1 MNTED
6 IDYKNYTLK
15 IRIYPNLEQKSYLHK
30 AFGCSRFIYNYFLD
44 KSQKAWNENKEH
56 FNCFEAS
63 KEVTCLKKTEEYSWL
78 KEVDLT
84 TITYTLNHLDTA
96 YKNLY
101 KARKEKRNY
110 NLRFKSKKNH
120 RESFTTQAFNPI
132 YKGKSYPNI
141 KIDFENKRIKIP
153 KLKSWIKYRDER
165 KAFDYKSIQSIT
177 IKQNPSGKY
186 FAAIHFRIP
195 KTINNYNPDLKKS
208 IGIDFGLK
216 NFITLSNGEKIN
228 SPEYLKKSLR
238 KLRRLSKNFSRKKTN
253 SIDGKKVFSSNKEK
267 ARIKLAKCYEKI
279 SNQRKCFND
288 CLSKRLLDNYDFI
301 FIEDLNISAMQKL
314 WGRKVSDIAWSQ
326 FVNML
331 TYKALE
337 RNKYVFKIDKFYPS
351 SKLCNHCGYKNEV
364 LSLNDRKWICPVC
377 HSELDR
383 DINAAKNILK
393 KGLEAFS
400 NTDAQSGIQACGD

>member
-6 IDYKNYTLK
+6 IDYKNYVLK

-44 KSQKAWNENKEH
+44 KSQKAWNNNKEY
-56 FNCFEAS
+56 FNCFES
-63 KEVTCLKKTEEYSWL
+63 QKEAAKLKKSEEYNWL
-78 KEVDLT
+78 KEIDSSVM
-84 TITYTLNHLDTA
+84 YNALNHLDTA

-101 KARKEKRNY
+101 QARKEKRNY
-110 NLRFKSKKNH
+110 NLRFKSKKIH
-120 RESFTTQAFNPI
+120 REAFTCQAFNPI
-132 YKGKSYPNI
+132 YKGKTNSNV
-141 KIDFENKRIKIP
+141 KIDFENKKIKIP

-165 KAFDYKSIQSIT
+165 EAFDYKSIQKIT
-177 IKQNPSGKY
+177 IKQTPAGNY

-195 KTINNYNPDLKKS
+195 RIVNTYEAKLDKR

-228 SPEYLKKSLR
+228 SPECLKKSLR
-238 KLRRLSKNFSRKKTN
+238 KLKRLSKNFSRKKTN
-253 SIDGKKVFSSNKEK
+253 SKNKEK

-279 SNQRKCFND
+279 SNQRKYFND
-288 CLSKRLLDNYDFI
+288 CLSKKLLDNYDFI

-331 TYKALE
+331 TYKAIEQGKFVL
-337 RNKYVFKIDKFYPS
+337 KIDRFYPS
-351 SKLCNHCGYKNEV
+351 SKLCHNCGYKNEALN
-364 LSLNDRKWICPVC
+364 LSDRKWICPVC
-377 HSELDR
+377 GKIHDR
-383 DINAAKNILK
+383 DINASKNILK

-400 NTDAQSGIQACGD
+400 NTDAQSGI

>member
-6 IDYKNYTLK
+6 IDYKNYVLK
-15 IRIYPNLEQKSYLHK
+15 VRIYPNLEQKLYLHK

-44 KSQKAWNENKEH
+44 KSQKAWNDNKEY
-56 FNCFEAS
+56 FNCFES
-63 KEVTCLKKTEEYSWL
+63 QKELTKLKKTEEYNWL
-78 KEVDLT
+78 KEVDAT
-84 TITYTLNHLDTA
+84 TLGGVLINLDTA

-101 KARKEKRNY
+101 KARKQKREY

-120 RESFTTQAFNPI
+120 RESFTSQAI
-132 YKGKSYPNI
+132 KTSVSYNI

-165 KAFDYKSIQSIT
+165 EAFEYKSIQSIT
-177 IKQNPSGKY
+177 IKKTPAGNY
-186 FAAIHFRIP
+186 YAAILFRIP
-195 KTINNYNPDLKKS
+195 KTINTYEAELDKS

-228 SPEYLKKSLR
+228 SPEYLKKSLK
-238 KLRRLSKNFSRKKTN
+238 KLRRLNKSFSKKKTN
-253 SIDGKKVFSSNKEK
+253 SIDGKKVNSKNKEK

-279 SNQRKCFND
+279 SNQRKYFND

-301 FIEDLNISAMQKL
+301 FIEDLNIQSMQKL

-337 RNKYVFKIDKFYPS
+337 RNKFVLKVDKFFPS
-351 SKLCNHCGYKNEV
+351 SKLCNNCGYKNEALN
-364 LSLNDRKWICPVC
+364 LSDRKWICPVC

-383 DINAAKNILK
+383 DINASKNILQEGLK
-393 KGLEAFS
+393 KLS
-400 NTDAQSGIQACGD
+400 DTDAQSGI

>member
-6 IDYKNYTLK
+6 IDYKNYVLK
-15 IRIYPNLEQKSYLHK
+15 VRIYPNLEQKLYLHK

-44 KSQKAWNENKEH
+44 KSQKAWNDNKEY
-56 FNCFEAS
+56 FNCFES
-63 KEVTCLKKTEEYSWL
+63 QKELTKLKKTEEYSWL
-78 KEVDLT
+78 KDAEATVLNNA
-84 TITYTLNHLDTA
+84 LNHLDTA

-101 KARKEKRNY
+101 QARKEKKEY
-110 NLRFKSKKNH
+110 NLRFKSKKIH
-120 RESFTTQAFNPI
+120 RESCSIQGFKTTKTEF
-132 YKGKSYPNI
+132 NI

-165 KAFDYKSIQSIT
+165 EAFDYKSIQSIT
-177 IKQNPSGKY
+177 IKQTPAGNY
-186 FAAIHFRIP
+186 YAAIHFRIP
-195 KTINNYNPDLKKS
+195 KTINTYEAKLDKS

-216 NFITLSNGEKIN
+216 NFITLSNGEKID
-228 SPEYLKKSLR
+228 SPECLKKSLR

-253 SIDGKKVFSSNKEK
+253 SKNKEK

-279 SNQRKCFND
+279 ANQRKYFND

-337 RNKYVFKIDKFYPS
+337 RNKFVFKIDKFYPS
-351 SKLCNHCGYKNEV
+351 SKLCHNCGYKNEA

-377 HSELDR
+377 GEVLDR

-400 NTDAQSGIQACGD
+400 NTDAQSGI

>member
-1 MNTED
+1 MTTED
-6 IDYKNYTLK
+6 IDYKNYVLK

-44 KSQKAWNENKEH
+44 KSQKEYESEKKY
-56 FNCFEAS
+56 FSCIAS
-63 KEVTCLKKTEEYSWL
+63 ERELTKLSKQIDYSWL
-78 KEVDLT
+78 KEVDSQCLKV
-84 TITYTLNHLDTA
+84 TLKHLDKA
-96 YKNLY
+96 YKGLY
-101 KARKEKRNY
+101 QARKEKRNY
-110 NLRFKSKKNH
+110 NLRFKSKKIH
-120 RESFTTQAFNPI
+120 RESFTSTCIN
-132 YKGKSYPNI
+132 SNV

-165 KAFDYKSIQSIT
+165 EAFDYKSIQKIT
-177 IKQNPSGKY
+177 IKKTPAGNY

-195 KTINNYNPDLKKS
+195 KTINTYEAKLDKS

-228 SPEYLKKSLR
+228 SPECLKKSLR
-238 KLRRLSKNFSRKKTN
+238 KLKRLNKSFSKKKTN

-279 SNQRKCFND
+279 SNQRKYFND

-301 FIEDLNISAMQKL
+301 FIEDLNIQSMQKL

-351 SKLCNHCGYKNEV
+351 SKLCHNCGYKNEA

-383 DINAAKNILK
+383 DINASKNILK
-393 KGLEAFS
+393 EGLRKLS
-400 NTDAQSGIQACGD
+400 DTDAQSGI

>member
-6 IDYKNYTLK
+6 IDYKNYVLK
-15 IRIYPNLEQKSYLHK
+15 IRIYPNLEQKLYLHK

-44 KSQKAWNENKEH
+44 KSQKAWNENKEY
-56 FNCFEAS
+56 FNWVETS
-63 KEVTCLKKTEEYSWL
+63 RKLTKLKKTEEYSWL
-78 KEVDLT
+78 KEVDSSVM
-84 TITYTLNHLDTA
+84 YNALNHLDTA

-101 KARKEKRNY
+101 QARKEKRNY
-110 NLRFKSKKNH
+110 NLRFKSRKNH
-120 RESFTTQAFNPI
+120 RESFTSQAIKTTAGF
-132 YKGKSYPNI
+132 NI

-165 KAFDYKSIQSIT
+165 EAFDYKSIQKIT
-177 IKQNPSGKY
+177 IKQTPAGNYYVS
-186 FAAIHFRIP
+186 IHFRIP
-195 KTINNYNPDLKKS
+195 KIVNTHEAKLDKS

-228 SPEYLKKSLR
+228 SPECLKKSLR
-238 KLRRLSKNFSRKKTN
+238 KLKRLSKSFSKKKTN
-253 SIDGKKVFSSNKEK
+253 SIDGKKVFSNNKEK

-279 SNQRKCFND
+279 SNQRKYFND

-314 WGRKVSDIAWSQ
+314 WGRKICDIAWSQ

-351 SKLCNHCGYKNEV
+351 SKLCHNCGYKNET
-364 LSLNDRKWICPVC
+364 LSLNDRKWTCLVC

-383 DINAAKNILK
+383 DINAAKNILQE
-393 KGLEAFS
+393 GLRKLS
-400 NTDAQSGIQACGD
+400 NTDAQSGI

>member
-1 MNTED
+1 MELED

-15 IRIYPNLEQKSYLHK
+15 IRIYPNLEQKLYLHK

-44 KSQKAWNENKEH
+44 KSQKEYESEKKY
-56 FNCFEAS
+56 FNCFDS
-63 KEVTCLKKTEEYSWL
+63 QKEVTKLKKTEEYNWL
-78 KEVDLT
+78 KDVDLT
-84 TITYTLNHLDTA
+84 TITYTLKHLDAA

-101 KARKEKRNY
+101 QARKQKKEY
-110 NLRFKSKKNH
+110 NLRFKSRKSH
-120 RESFTTQAFNPI
+120 RESFTSQAFKTSAGFNV
-132 YKGKSYPNI
+132 
-141 KIDFENKRIKIP
+141 KIDFENKKIKIP

-177 IKQNPSGKY
+177 IKKTPAGNY
-186 FAAIHFRIP
+186 YAAILFRIP
-195 KTINNYNPDLKKS
+195 KTVNTYETKLDKS

-253 SIDGKKVFSSNKEK
+253 SKNKEK

-279 SNQRKCFND
+279 SNQRKYFND
-288 CLSKRLLDNYDFI
+288 CLSRYLVDNYDFI
-301 FIEDLNISAMQKL
+301 FIEDLNIQSMKKL

-331 TYKALE
+331 TYKAIE
-337 RNKYVFKIDKFYPS
+337 QGKFVFKIDKFFPS
-351 SKLCNHCGYKNEV
+351 SKLCNHCGYKNEA

-383 DINAAKNILK
+383 DINASINILK

-400 NTDAQSGIQACGD
+400 DTDAQSGI

>member
-6 IDYKNYTLK
+6 IDYKNYVLK
-15 IRIYPNLEQKSYLHK
+15 IRIYPNLEQKLYLHK

-44 KSQKAWNENKEH
+44 KSQKAWNENKEY
-56 FNCFEAS
+56 FNWVETS
-63 KEVTCLKKTEEYSWL
+63 RELTKLKKTEEYSWL
-78 KEVDLT
+78 KEVDSSVM
-84 TITYTLNHLDTA
+84 YNALNHLDTA

-101 KARKEKRNY
+101 QARKEKRNY
-110 NLRFKSKKNH
+110 NLRFKSRKNH
-120 RESFTTQAFNPI
+120 RESFTSQAIKTTAGF
-132 YKGKSYPNI
+132 NI

-165 KAFDYKSIQSIT
+165 EAFDYKTIQKIT
-177 IKQNPSGKY
+177 IKQTPAGNYYVS
-186 FAAIHFRIP
+186 IHFKIP
-195 KTINNYNPDLKKS
+195 KIVNTHEAKLDKS

-228 SPEYLKKSLR
+228 SPECLKKSLR
-238 KLRRLSKNFSRKKTN
+238 KLKRLSKSFSKKKTN
-253 SIDGKKVFSSNKEK
+253 SIDGKKVFSNNKEK

-279 SNQRKCFND
+279 SNQRKYFND

-314 WGRKVSDIAWSQ
+314 WGRKICDIAWSQ

-351 SKLCNHCGYKNEV
+351 SKLCHNCGYKNET
-364 LSLNDRKWICPVC
+364 LSLNDRKWTCLVC

-383 DINAAKNILK
+383 DINAAKNILQE
-393 KGLEAFS
+393 GLRKLS
-400 NTDAQSGIQACGD
+400 NTDAQSGI